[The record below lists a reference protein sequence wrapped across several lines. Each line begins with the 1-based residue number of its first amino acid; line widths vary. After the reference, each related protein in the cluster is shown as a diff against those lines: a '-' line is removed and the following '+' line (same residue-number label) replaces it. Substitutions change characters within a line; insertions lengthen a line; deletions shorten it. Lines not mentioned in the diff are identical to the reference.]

1 MRLGVRV
8 LVGLAVVLA
17 SLARPSAQGV
27 TLAGD
32 LQKDWTAQKTLM
44 MKIAAEMPDD
54 KFGYKSTPA
63 QRSYA
68 EQVTHVA
75 GVNMAL
81 MQTLG
86 AKTTAPT
93 INVKATDKAGALR
106 ALEQSFDYGDAAL
119 KEFNDQQLVAAV
131 MGPRFIGQATRA
143 RIAYFAIAHSQD
155 IYGQMVV
162 YLRLNGLTPPAS
174 QRP

>member
-8 LVGLAVVLA
+8 LVASALVLVA
-17 SLARPSAQGV
+17 ATRLSAQGV
-27 TLAGD
+27 SISSDVL
-32 LQKDWTAQKTLM
+32 KDWVAQKSLM
-44 MKIAAEMPDD
+44 MKIAAEMPED
-54 KFGYKSTPA
+54 KFSYKSTPP
-63 QRSYA
+63 QRTYG
-68 EQVTHVA
+68 EQILHVA
-75 GVNMAL
+75 QINMAI

-86 AKTTAPT
+86 AKTPAPT
-93 INVKATDKAGALR
+93 INFRATAKADILKVM
-106 ALEQSFDYGDAAL
+106 EQSFDYGAAAL
-119 KEFNDQQLVAAV
+119 KEFGDAQMVAAV

-162 YLRLNGLTPPAS
+162 YLRLNGHVPPAS

>member
-1 MRLGVRV
+1 MKLGCRMLFGVA
-8 LVGLAVVLA
+8 LVLA

-32 LQKDWTAQKTLM
+32 LQKDWAAQKDLM
-44 MKIAAEMPDD
+44 MKIAAEMPED
-54 KFGYKSTPA
+54 KFGFKATPA

-68 EQVTHVA
+68 EQITHVA
-75 GVNMAL
+75 GVNL
-81 MQTLG
+81 GLLGTLG
-86 AKTTAPT
+86 AKTTAPAVNT
-93 INVKATDKAGALR
+93 KATDKAGALR
-106 ALEQSFDYGDAAL
+106 ALEQSFDFGAAAL
-119 KEFNDQQLVAAV
+119 KEFSDQQLAEAV
-131 MGPRFIGQATRA
+131 MGPRFMGQATRA

-162 YLRLNGLTPPAS
+162 YLRLNGLVPPAS